1 MDRSQ
6 LFDSHLVDSLR
17 AIGKSDLLLSSHQ
30 KEALQSV
37 LAERDTFVS
46 LPTGHGKSVIFEL
59 LPHLCDAFKQH
70 ASPSA
75 VLVISPLIALM
86 ETQISDLR
94 RRGQEA
100 IRLIS
105 SHVDGSCEKTAR
117 YVFASPE
124 ALEEP
129 QWNILRCSFLDRSR
143 ENARS

>member
-46 LPTGHGKSVIFEL
+46 LPSGHGKSVIFEL

-105 SHVDGSCEKTAR
+105 SHLDGSCEKTAR
-117 YVFASPE
+117 YVFASKRSK
-124 ALEEP
+124 
-129 QWNILRCSFLDRSR
+129 NHKGRCSFWTRVLPI
-143 ENARS
+143 A